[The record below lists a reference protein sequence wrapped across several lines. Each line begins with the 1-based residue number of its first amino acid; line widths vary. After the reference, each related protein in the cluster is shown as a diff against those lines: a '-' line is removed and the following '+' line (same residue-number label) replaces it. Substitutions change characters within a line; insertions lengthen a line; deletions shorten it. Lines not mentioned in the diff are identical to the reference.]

1 MGTIAHRKRQ
11 VRIKGRVPRTYRLTP
26 AKLEAAKRALGVK
39 TATEAIEEALDR
51 VVARHHGDGR
61 HPDKP
66 WMTLAGALDGR
77 PGDSESVD
85 DVVYRRTRP

>member
-1 MGTIAHRKRQ
+1 MATVAHRKRHAPTS
-11 VRIKGRVPRTYRLTP
+11 GRVPRTYRLTP

-51 VVARHHGDGR
+51 VVSRNGGED
-61 HPDKP
+61 PDKP
-66 WMTLAGALDGR
+66 WMALAGALEGQ
-77 PGDSESVD
+77 PGDSATVD